1 MSEAKSEA
9 SRPAAPRARIAALN
23 HVGLTVADLDRS
35 IAFYTSIFDVAVHG
49 PWDRTGPGLG
59 KVTGYPGCSVRQAF
73 LDFGRRD
80 QLIEL
85 LEYTNGGTVVDPANG
100 NAGAAHFAVVVEDV
114 DALYAD
120 LSARGHRFVSPPI
133 TTSPNPLFWGR
144 VTYLIDPDGFR
155 VELYQPLEA

>member
-9 SRPAAPRARIAALN
+9 NRPAGPRARIAALN